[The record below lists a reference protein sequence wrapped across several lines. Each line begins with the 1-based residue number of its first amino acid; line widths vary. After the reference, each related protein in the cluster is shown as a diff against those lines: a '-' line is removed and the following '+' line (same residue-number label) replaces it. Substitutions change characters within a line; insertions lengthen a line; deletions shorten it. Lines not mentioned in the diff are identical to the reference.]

1 MLNIIILVSVLL
13 IVAILFTIFRV
24 HTLVQVVKGEKGVD
38 KGVGVSNKVNGALF
52 IVFLVV
58 GLVTFFGYSYTQF
71 DRYTVPVASEHGEI
85 TFKLFWITMGVTCFV
100 FIVTHI
106 VLFWFA
112 FRYQHKEGNSAY
124 FYSHNNTLEVVWTAI
139 PALVLTGL
147 VLSGLFAWNDITS
160 KSPDNAEVVEIFGYQ
175 FAWAAR
181 YPGADGKLGPNNFKL
196 IDDDNKLGVDFSN
209 QFAKDDFIPREI
221 HIPKGKPVLF
231 KIRARDVIHSVY
243 VPHFRLQMNAV
254 PGLPTQFWFVP
265 TKSTADMAEE
275 TGNPDFQYELV
286 CNKICGRAHFGMK
299 AIIIV
304 DEPEDYAKWKSE
316 QKSWLSKNPEYL
328 AKLKL
333 TAPVKQAA
341 VQEKRINEEVSHS
354 L

>member
-1 MLNIIILVSVLL
+1 MLNIVILVSVVL
-13 IVAILFTIFRV
+13 IVAILATVFRV
-24 HTLVQVVKGEKGVD
+24 HTLIQVVKGKSDEGTSKR
-38 KGVGVSNKVNGALF
+38 SNQINAILF
-52 IVFLVV
+52 ILFLVF
-58 GLVTFFGYSYTQF
+58 GIILFFGYSYTQF

-85 TFKLFWITMGVTCFV
+85 TFMLFWITMAVTCFV

-106 VLFWFA
+106 FLFWFA
-112 FRYQHKEGNSAY
+112 FKYQHKENHRAT
-124 FYSHNNTLEVVWTAI
+124 FYAHNNTLEIIWTAI
-139 PALVLTGL
+139 PAFVLIGL
-147 VLSGLFAWNDITS
+147 VGSGLMAWNDITGEA
-160 KSPDNAEVVEIFGYQ
+160 PGDAEVVEIFGYQ

-181 YPGADGKLGPNNFKL
+181 YPGADGKLGPYDYQL

-209 QFAKDDFIPREI
+209 QYAKDDIIPREI

-243 VPHFRLQMNAV
+243 VPWFRLQMNAV
-254 PGLPTQFWFVP
+254 PGMPTQFWFTP

-304 DEPEDYAKWKSE
+304 DEPADYEKWKAS
-316 QKSWLSKNPEYL
+316 QKSWLSKNPDYL
-328 AKLKL
+328 AEMKS
-333 TAPVKQAA
+333 APVNA
-341 VQEKRINEEVSHS
+341 EVAIELESGVEAEAS